1 MESPVGTEQG
11 ANLVCF
17 YAALVRAQLARPEP
31 GFSVSPD
38 FSGLRKIPVNV
49 FLIANESW
57 GACAPHV
64 LPLSVLAISRGVAK
78 SQ

>member
-1 MESPVGTEQG
+1 MAVAVIITWV
-11 ANLVCF
+11 LF
-17 YAALVRAQLARPEP
+17 LFRAQLARPEP
-31 GFSVSPD
+31 GFSVSHD
-38 FSGLRKIPVNV
+38 FPGLRKIPVNV

-57 GACAPHV
+57 GRSRPHV